1 MRLGLVSH
9 SALLDVL
16 AFRLLLSACSQ
27 PCFCSNRSC
36 FAALTDHK
44 DGADVSP
51 ERQQQGE
58 LDQEEGGEGGSDGFR
73 DTDDS
78 ELDDVADSSEGK
90 GASEDEE
97 DEEGDS
103 THSSNEDNDRSDD
116 GDYKGSKG
124 IDVFLVMYFT
134 LALLV

>member
-58 LDQEEGGEGGSDGFR
+58 LDQEAGGGGGSDGFR

-78 ELDDVADSSEGK
+78 EFDDASEGK

-97 DEEGDS
+97 DEDEED
-103 THSSNEDNDRSDD
+103 EDNDSSDN
-116 GDYKGSKG
+116 GNYKGSKG
-124 IDVFLVMYFT
+124 IDVFLVM
-134 LALLV
+134 